1 MTTFFQ
7 TSHRHAGCGDLLAYI
22 ERDARDDLRNHRGE
36 PLTDQERAAML
47 AHSERH
53 EFTRDF
59 IISPENGERLSD
71 RELSLRTRQTMREFL
86 DDRPNT
92 VYAYGIHRDT
102 EHPHVHVAI
111 AGSQNSLYMDMDDIR
126 ETRARADEHFVERGR
141 EHTLRRDVARPR
153 PERTDRA
160 PEQHQ
165 QHQAMTH
172 GMNTSDPDRGADA
185 LEASLLRA
193 ERQQQGEQ
201 TTEYT
206 RAQSREQGRESEHD
220 RGRGI

>member
-59 IISPENGERLSD
+59 IISPENGDRLSD

-86 DDRPNT
+86 ADRPNT

-111 AGSQNSLYMDMDDIR
+111 AGSQNSLYMDLNDIR

-141 EHTLRRDVARPR
+141 EHTLRRDVARHR
-153 PERTDRA
+153 PERTTRA
-160 PEQHQ
+160 PEQQ
-165 QHQAMTH
+165 QHQQAVTH
-172 GMNTSDPDRGADA
+172 DMNTSDPDRGADA
-185 LEASLLRA
+185 LDAALLRA
-193 ERQQQGEQ
+193 ERQQQQAEQ

-206 RAQSREQGRESEHD
+206 REQGRESEHD